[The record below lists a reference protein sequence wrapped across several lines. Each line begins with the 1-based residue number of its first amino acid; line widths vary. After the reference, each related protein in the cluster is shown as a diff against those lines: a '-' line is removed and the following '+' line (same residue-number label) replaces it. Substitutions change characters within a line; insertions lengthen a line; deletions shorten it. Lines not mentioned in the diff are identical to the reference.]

1 VWNLQSRHLYLCV
14 GIRSDMRSFLPAVL
28 RGGVDIVQLRE
39 KNADRDAQ
47 RIAALEMRA
56 ICQEF
61 DVPFI
66 MNDDPEL
73 ALEVAADGVHVGQD
87 DVSIEHCR
95 NVLGEHAIVG
105 ISTHADD
112 EFAAALP
119 LAVTY
124 RSAGPIVATPTK
136 LERTPTG
143 VEYALRC
150 QSLSADPV
158 YVTGGVDADALPE
171 LLGHGLRHFVVV
183 RALTQSTDPEASA
196 RELSQLIRSAI

>member
-1 VWNLQSRHLYLCV
+1 MWNLQSRHLYLCV
-14 GIRSDMRSFLPAVL
+14 GIRSDMSTFLPAVL

-39 KNADRDAQ
+39 KYAGREAQ

-61 DVPFI
+61 NVPFI

-95 NVLGEHAIVG
+95 NVLGEQAIVG

-112 EFAAALP
+112 EFANALP
-119 LAVTY
+119 LAVSY

-136 LERTPTG
+136 LERIPTG
-143 VEYALRC
+143 VEYALRS
-150 QSLSADPV
+150 QSLSSDPV
-158 YVTGGVDADALPE
+158 FVTGGVDADALPE

>member
-1 VWNLQSRHLYLCV
+1 MWNLQSRHLYLCV
-14 GIRSDMRSFLPAVL
+14 GIRADMSTFLPAVL

-39 KNADRDAQ
+39 KYADREAQ
-47 RIAALEMRA
+47 RVAALEMRA

-61 DVPFI
+61 NVPFI

-95 NVLGEHAIVG
+95 NVLGEQAIVG

-136 LERTPTG
+136 LERLPTG
-143 VEYALRC
+143 VEYALRS
-150 QSLSADPV
+150 QSLSSDPV
-158 YVTGGVDADALPE
+158 FVTGGIDADALPE

-183 RALTQSTDPEASA
+183 RALTQSSDPEASA